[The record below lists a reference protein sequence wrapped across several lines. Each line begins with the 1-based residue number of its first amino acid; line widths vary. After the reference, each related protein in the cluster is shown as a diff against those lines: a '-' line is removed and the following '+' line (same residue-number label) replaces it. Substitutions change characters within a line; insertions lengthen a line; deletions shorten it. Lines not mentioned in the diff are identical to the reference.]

1 MNLFT
6 IENLSLD
13 EITVLRQALNV
24 IEIKGSSAQFIAN
37 LQKDISKALAKKIN
51 LKNTSDKYDLNYC
64 FKLDLYLK
72 LAEYKN
78 ILKRISNCDSC
89 FKDYN
94 ISDIVSSIKNNLNK
108 I

>member
-1 MNLFT
+1 M
-6 IENLSLD
+6 
-13 EITVLRQALNV
+13 NV
-24 IEIKGSSAQFIAN
+24 INLNRVVNSDINDQFIED
-37 LQKDISKALAKKIN
+37 LQKAISKALAKKIN

-64 FKLDLYLK
+64 FKQDLYLK

-89 FKDYN
+89 FKDFN

>member
-1 MNLFT
+1 M
-6 IENLSLD
+6 
-13 EITVLRQALNV
+13 TVLNLNRV
-24 IEIKGSSAQFIAN
+24 VNSDINSEFITN
-37 LQKDISKALAKKIN
+37 LQKAVSKALAKKIN

-78 ILKRISNCDSC
+78 ILERVLHCDSC

>member
-1 MNLFT
+1 
-6 IENLSLD
+6 
-13 EITVLRQALNV
+13 VNV
-24 IEIKGSSAQFIAN
+24 INLNRVVNSDINDQFIED
-37 LQKDISKALAKKIN
+37 LQKAISKALAKKIN

-64 FKLDLYLK
+64 FKQDLYLK

-89 FKDYN
+89 FKDFN

>member
-1 MNLFT
+1 V
-6 IENLSLD
+6 
-13 EITVLRQALNV
+13 TVLNLNRV
-24 IEIKGSSAQFIAN
+24 VNSDINSEFIAN